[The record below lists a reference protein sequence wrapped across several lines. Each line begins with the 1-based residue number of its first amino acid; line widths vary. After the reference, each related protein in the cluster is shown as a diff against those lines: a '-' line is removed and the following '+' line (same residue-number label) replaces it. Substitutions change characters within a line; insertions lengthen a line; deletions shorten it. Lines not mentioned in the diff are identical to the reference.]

1 MLYQADCDVILHRGH
16 AQSCV
21 VCPDAQA
28 AERISGAAQNFDVE
42 VILGL
47 EGMKTASPRFK
58 VRWATFGE
66 EDDTWEPYSMF
77 EDDVFQYAWA
87 DEKLRAEAQKFARRW
102 RK

>member
-1 MLYQADCDVILHRGH
+1 M
-16 AQSCV
+16 
-21 VCPDAQA
+21 
-28 AERISGAAQNFDVE
+28 E

-47 EGMKTASPRFK
+47 EGMKTSKPRFK
-58 VRWATFGE
+58 VRWETFTE

-87 DEKLRAEAQKFARRW
+87 DEKLRAEAQQFARRW